1 MQKLFKKKVK
11 TLDMKS
17 PISSSQQVEM
27 ITALHVERCHW
38 RYFIKRLSLSYI
50 ADNSEI
56 PNKPG
61 LSDTVRVGQL
71 PSLFPLL
78 IRLREAP
85 PSPRKSEVCRY
96 NRKRKRQKR
105 KMIVDTWG
113 KLKTQGTKCGPPISQ
128 GSDQEV
134 STT

>member
-38 RYFIKRLSLSYI
+38 RYFIKRLALSYI

-61 LSDTVRVGQL
+61 LSDTVRAPAPFSVPL
-71 PSLFPLL
+71 ANPSQRGTPFPKE
-78 IRLREAP
+78 I
-85 PSPRKSEVCRY
+85 
-96 NRKRKRQKR
+96 
-105 KMIVDTWG
+105 
-113 KLKTQGTKCGPPISQ
+113 
-128 GSDQEV
+128 
-134 STT
+134 